1 MPLINQEY
9 FVFMDLNFILV
20 LKNYVGTLAN
30 TESIIEKIWTVEITD
45 KCSVCISLLQRY
57 DTHVG

>member
-1 MPLINQEY
+1 MEDI
-9 FVFMDLNFILV
+9 FILV

-30 TESIIEKIWTVEITD
+30 TESIIEKIWTVEIID